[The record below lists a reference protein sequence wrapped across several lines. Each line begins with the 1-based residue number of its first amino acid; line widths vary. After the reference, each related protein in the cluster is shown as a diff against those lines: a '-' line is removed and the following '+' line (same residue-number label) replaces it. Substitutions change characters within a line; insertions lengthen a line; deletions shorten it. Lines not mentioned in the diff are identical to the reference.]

1 MRRWLALLFPLIALF
16 VSTNAYAGKIAV
28 VDFERAVTETKE
40 GKAAQA
46 RLDSMYA
53 SRKQE
58 IKKLQD
64 GLQKDMDDYQ
74 SRSMILSDDAKA
86 EAEKKLQ
93 AKQQTFQDTYQRYQS
108 EMQQTYQTLLQDLDQ
123 KMRKMTQQIAKEK
136 GYDLVIDKAAVVY
149 VGGDTI
155 DMTDQLIT
163 RYDATESGSTDSKPS
178 TPSKTSGSK
187 SSTPSKP

>member
-16 VSTNAYAGKIAV
+16 VSTNAFAGKIAV

-40 GKAAQA
+40 GKAAQE
-46 RLDSMYA
+46 RLDTMYA
-53 SRKQE
+53 SRKEE
-58 IKKLQD
+58 IQKLQD
-64 GLQKDMDDYQ
+64 DLQKDMDDYQ

-108 EMQQTYQTLLQDLDQ
+108 EMQQTYQTLLQDLDE
-123 KMRKMTQQIAKEK
+123 KMRKLTQEIAKEQ

-149 VGGDTI
+149 TGGDTV
-155 DMTDQLIT
+155 DMTDLLIKK
-163 RYDATESGSTDSKPS
+163 YDESQD
-178 TPSKTSGSK
+178 
-187 SSTPSKP
+187 